1 MMKNK
6 SEQIKWLV
14 SEINKDS
21 LDLENQKKQLIN
33 EIKKTKKEEIVKP
46 KLEPKKLTI
55 WQRIRKVLMI

>member
-1 MMKNK
+1 MKNK

-14 SEINKDS
+14 SEINKDN
-21 LDLENQKKQLIN
+21 LELEHQKNQLIN
-33 EIKKTKKEEIVKP
+33 QIKKKKKEEIVKP

>member
-1 MMKNK
+1 MKNK

-14 SEINKDS
+14 SEINKDN
-21 LDLENQKKQLIN
+21 LELEHQKNQLIN
-33 EIKKTKKEEIVKP
+33 QIKKTKKEEIVKP

>member
-1 MMKNK
+1 MKNK